1 MLRPPNSEQ
10 NQPRISLTKNQWL
23 EWLRKVESLNTVE
36 IQTCFPEFI
45 EFSHKY
51 RATLSFYQHKVKKYF
66 KIGLLISNFVK
77 EMMED
82 GRWKMEDGNF
92 EISKS
97 QRIQLLQK
105 LVFNEKT
112 K

>member
-1 MLRPPNSEQ
+1 M
-10 NQPRISLTKNQWL
+10 
-23 EWLRKVESLNTVE
+23 
-36 IQTCFPEFI
+36 
-45 EFSHKY
+45 
-51 RATLSFYQHKVKKYF
+51 KKYF

>member
-1 MLRPPNSEQ
+1 
-10 NQPRISLTKNQWL
+10 
-23 EWLRKVESLNTVE
+23 
-36 IQTCFPEFI
+36 
-45 EFSHKY
+45 
-51 RATLSFYQHKVKKYF
+51 VKKYF

-77 EMMED
+77 EMMEV
-82 GRWKMEDGNF
+82 GRWKMEVGSLKMEDGRWKIEVGSF

-105 LVFNEKT
+105 LVFNKKT

>member
-1 MLRPPNSEQ
+1 L
-10 NQPRISLTKNQWL
+10 
-23 EWLRKVESLNTVE
+23 
-36 IQTCFPEFI
+36 
-45 EFSHKY
+45 
-51 RATLSFYQHKVKKYF
+51 
-66 KIGLLISNFVK
+66 
-77 EMMED
+77 ED
-82 GRWKMEDGNF
+82 GRWKMEVGSLKMEDGRWKIEVGSF